1 MFKVMLVE
9 DNRSFRET
17 IRDNLQSQFPSV
29 DIAEARDGTEALQ
42 KLTSFGPHLIFMD
55 LELPGESGL
64 KLTEKIKRIHPDII
78 IAILTNYDTPEYREA
93 ATRIKAD
100 YFLSKISTPLG
111 EIYALLKSVL
121 SKKGYHENGSTDH
134 QS

>member
-1 MFKVMLVE
+1 MFKVMLIE
-9 DNRSFRET
+9 DNRPFRET
-17 IRDNLQSQFPSV
+17 IRDNLQSQFPSMV
-29 DIAEARDGTEALQ
+29 IAEARDGVEALQ
-42 KLTSFGPHLIFMD
+42 KISSFGPQLIFMD

-64 KLTEKIKRIHPDII
+64 KLTDKIKKAHPDITI
-78 IAILTNYDTPEYREA
+78 IILTNYDTPEYREA
-93 ATRIKAD
+93 AARFKAD

-121 SKKGYHENGSTDH
+121 SKKGYLENGSIDH